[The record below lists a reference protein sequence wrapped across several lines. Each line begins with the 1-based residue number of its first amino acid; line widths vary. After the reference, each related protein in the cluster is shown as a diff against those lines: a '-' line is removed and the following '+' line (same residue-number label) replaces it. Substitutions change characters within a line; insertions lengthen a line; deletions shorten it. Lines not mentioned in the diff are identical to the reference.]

1 MRAKNE
7 FKFLA
12 EAYSQV
18 NEGFGDVGD
27 RSVPDPPSSGGGEAP
42 QGMLKPGQLPGG
54 HNAAQQKAGAA
65 IKQAYDE
72 GPSGVRE
79 FLNTPEG
86 KDPKV
91 RQFLHK
97 AQEEFDGNA
106 IDDNITVDDPEN
118 TKLGQ
123 LFPTQN
129 FIDFQKSVAF
139 PLANAKALETA
150 ITKKTGHGTISI
162 SDNAILD
169 GHHRWSGQFAITP
182 DGVINAVNIDLP
194 GNPIDKLAALQLAI
208 GAIANPAGD
217 HPSAGGKLSENIL
230 GKTMLEIKKLILDNV
245 GQEMDPGAE
254 GLLLNDDMLRDIV
267 KNPGPFVEWLKV
279 PAEQLTTNEQ
289 VKEAIAVRVA
299 TNLSLMKQP
308 APGQAPDR
316 PDMPQLDHKSIE
328 GAKGLEKI
336 KAGLKAGSL
345 NVVPPF
351 TKQQPAVKESRLRA
365 KDEFNLLAE
374 SYNKVLREG
383 SSDPVWGD
391 SDMQWDGIDD
401 DHDPPGKGGYN
412 PVYEEALYAKML
424 EVVNEL
430 KGVSDIYQEQD
441 LIDPNSTLFSTIDKI
456 VSLVGTEGEEEDDKD
471 EEEAIKVDNT
481 TQDAEWTEED
491 TPF

>member
-1 MRAKNE
+1 MRARNE

-12 EAYSQV
+12 EAYKTV
-18 NEGFGDVGD
+18 NEGITDALKRD
-27 RSVPDPPSSGGGEAP
+27 PAAAKAPPPQNKQPESNIKVPA
-42 QGMLKPGQLPGG
+42 GQLPGG
-54 HNAAQQKAGAA
+54 HNAGQQQAGAA
-65 IKQAYDE
+65 IKKAYDE

-374 SYNKVLREG
+374 SYNKVLSEG
-383 SSDPVWGD
+383 LG
-391 SDMQWDGIDD
+391 Q
-401 DHDPPGKGGYN
+401 GGYD
-412 PVYEEALYAKML
+412 PAYKEAAYGKML
-424 EVVNEL
+424 DLLNALEGLKNEYAT
-430 KGVSDIYQEQD
+430 K
-441 LIDPNSTLFSTIDKI
+441 IDPTDDFFAMIDKI
-456 VSLVGTEGEEEDDKD
+456 TGIAGTEGEEEDDD
-471 EEEAIKVDNT
+471 TEEEPTSVRVNQGRGT
-481 TQDAEWTEED
+481 TAAQFKAVED
-491 TPF
+491 TDQ